1 MCRNIRCDIFFV
13 FTGFMGC
20 DLNRASSNFSQLKH
34 LKLLLLHSPEDLDS
48 ILSLASFLR
57 AAPLIEELEIHVS
70 TLLALTSCTREQR
83 RQGVCLSAMIICIS
97 IATTIV
103 ACMK

>member
-1 MCRNIRCDIFFV
+1 LFPIFQSPA
-13 FTGFMGC
+13 
-20 DLNRASSNFSQLKH
+20 LLENSSNFSQLKH